1 MVYIKIMAPKTASPA
16 PVSKRPSKKAKEAPA
31 ESVSESLPCG
41 EESME
46 ESPAAAAPVLEP
58 APAEEVSAAA
68 NVDMDVD
75 ADGSP
80 TVESGSS
87 DKLHEIIKLLHKLQ
101 RSANKTQR
109 SVNIILQDLE
119 GVDPKNKRV
128 RPKKEPSGFAKPSLL
143 SDEMCDFLD
152 LPHGS
157 KLARTEVTKKLTVY
171 IKQNQ
176 LQNPDNRKQILLD
189 DKLKRLLNVDDKTV
203 LTFFTIQK
211 YLSNHKKDSLEASP
225 AVEADPAVKVEA

>member
-1 MVYIKIMAPKTASPA
+1 MAPKTASPA
-16 PVSKRPSKKAKEAPA
+16 PVSKRPAKKAKEAPA
-31 ESVSESLPCG
+31 ESVSESAPVEDVAENCQPP
-41 EESME
+41 
-46 ESPAAAAPVLEP
+46 PADAAAPENALVEDN
-58 APAEEVSAAA
+58 SAAA
-68 NVDMDVD
+68 DMDVD
-75 ADGSP
+75 AEGPSP
-80 TVESGSS
+80 VESGSL
-87 DKLHEIIKLLHKLQ
+87 DKLGEIIKLLHKLQ

-152 LPHGS
+152 LPRGS

-171 IKQNQ
+171 IKQNK

-189 DKLKRLLNVDDKTV
+189 EKLKRLLNVDDKTV

-211 YLSNHKKDSLEASP
+211 YLSNHKKDAPEASP
-225 AVEADPAVKVEA
+225 AADPEPVVKIETVA